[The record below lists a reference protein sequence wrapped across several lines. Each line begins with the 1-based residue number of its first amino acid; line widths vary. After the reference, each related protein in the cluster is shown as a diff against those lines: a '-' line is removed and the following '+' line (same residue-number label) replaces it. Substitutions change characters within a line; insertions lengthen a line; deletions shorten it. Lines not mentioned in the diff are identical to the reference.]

1 MRLFYRYIKDADIA
15 IEVKDNAQI
24 KMSMSDVE
32 SLVAKEEA
40 VLYDTHAELNEVV
53 GYRSRRSMAY
63 PSIEDQL
70 DRMYHSGFDAW
81 KEMIKAVKD
90 AHPKP

>member
-15 IEVKDNAQI
+15 IEVQDNVQR

-40 VLYDTHAELNEVV
+40 VLYDTHAALNEVI